1 MNHSFK
7 CYKGTWI
14 NSVSPHKSQKLS
26 DTEMSQ
32 ILKEGGLFI
41 RNTYDFDTEQPTSF
55 WYVIKDSFNG
65 LDELSSKVRNQV
77 RKALKTYDI
86 EIVSDQTIIDIG
98 LPIFN
103 AALETYKVQAKLI
116 TQKDLEDRI
125 TKEKKAGIFE
135 YWCVFEKVSRKPV
148 ALSINCVTDDCAE
161 YQTLKAIPEYLKGS
175 TYPYYGLIYEMNR
188 YYLEEK
194 KLKYVNDGARSITEH
209 SNIQPFL
216 IEKFKFRKAYCRLQ
230 IKYRWWL
237 GIFIKI
243 LYPFRNLIPILK
255 VKAILYQEEMRRNQ
269 KQSIN
274 DKIV

>member
-14 NSVSPHKSQKLS
+14 NSVPPHKSQRLS
-26 DTEMSQ
+26 DYEMSEV
-32 ILKEGGLFI
+32 LKEGGLLI
-41 RNTYDFDTEQPTSF
+41 RNTYDFDIKQPTSF
-55 WYVIKDSFNG
+55 WYVIKDSFDG
-65 LDELSSKVRNQV
+65 LDELSSNARTKI

-86 EIVSDQTIIDIG
+86 ERVSAETMMKVG

-103 AALETYKVQAKLI
+103 AALQAYKVKARVI
-116 TQKDLEDRI
+116 TQKELDNRI
-125 TKEKKAGIFE
+125 IKEKETGTFE
-135 YWCVFEKVSRKPV
+135 YWCVFEKESRKAV
-148 ALSINCVTDDCAE
+148 ALSINCVTDNCAE

-216 IEKFKFRKAYCRLQ
+216 IEKFKFRKAYCKLQ

-269 KQSIN
+269 K
-274 DKIV
+274 

>member
-14 NSVSPHKSQKLS
+14 NSIPPHKSQKLS
-26 DTEMSQ
+26 DREMSEV
-32 ILKEGGLFI
+32 LKEGGLFI
-41 RNTYDFDTEQPTSF
+41 RNTYDFDTKQPTSF
-55 WYVIKDSFNG
+55 WYVVKDSFNG

-86 EIVSDQTIIDIG
+86 EIVPGETIIDIG

-135 YWCVFEKVSRKPV
+135 YWCVFEKISRKAV

-188 YYLEEK
+188 YYLEER

-216 IEKFKFRKAYCRLQ
+216 IEKFKFRKAYCKLQ
-230 IKYRWWL
+230 IRYRWWL
-237 GIFIKI
+237 GLFINL
-243 LYPFRNLIPILK
+243 LYPFRNLIPSLK

-269 KQSIN
+269 K
-274 DKIV
+274 